1 MTVFCCVSSKSCT
14 DVFHR
19 EDRGSEE
26 RRVVGKDWQHSA
38 CTAHPAA
45 ALAGTGAEEQLG
57 QRKQGSRLLSCI

>member
-1 MTVFCCVSSKSCT
+1 MTAFCCVSSKSCT

-26 RRVVGKDWQHSA
+26 RRVVLPVLSHSA